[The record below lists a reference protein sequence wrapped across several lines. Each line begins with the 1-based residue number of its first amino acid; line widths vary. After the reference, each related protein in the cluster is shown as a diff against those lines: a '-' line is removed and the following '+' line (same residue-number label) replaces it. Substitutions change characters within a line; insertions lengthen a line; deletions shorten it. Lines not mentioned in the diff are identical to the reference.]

1 MDYIYFVPHLLV
13 MIIFAVTLRIKS
25 EVFKKERIEREDAI
39 KKIGAADTADLEGND
54 DNSLNVIIGRNLY
67 TEKMMNS
74 QMIGSY
80 LAVTFF
86 SAGVIYGNPSSGL
99 LLLPSIG
106 FFFFFANVIFLGEEQ
121 VFRLIKQKRLGKFLE
136 NFPSLMRVQ
145 KTGSRWYYLYLLLL
159 VVVGGLNFAIFYAAA
174 VLFY

>member
-1 MDYIYFVPHLLV
+1 MDYIYIVPHVLV
-13 MIIFAVTLRIKS
+13 MLVFSITLRIKNKM
-25 EVFKKERIEREDAI
+25 FKKERIEREDAL
-39 KKIGAADTADLEGND
+39 KKIGAADTVDLEGND

-86 SAGVIYGNPSSGL
+86 SAGVIYGNSSSGL
-99 LLLPSIG
+99 LLLHNIG
-106 FFFFFANVIFLGEEQ
+106 LFFFLANVIFLGEEQ
-121 VFRLIKQKRLGKFLE
+121 VFRIIKQKKLGKFLE

>member
-1 MDYIYFVPHLLV
+1 M
-13 MIIFAVTLRIKS
+13 
-25 EVFKKERIEREDAI
+25 
-39 KKIGAADTADLEGND
+39 
-54 DNSLNVIIGRNLY
+54 
-67 TEKMMNS
+67 
-74 QMIGSY
+74 
-80 LAVTFF
+80 
-86 SAGVIYGNPSSGL
+86 
-99 LLLPSIG
+99 
-106 FFFFFANVIFLGEEQ
+106 IFLGEEQ

>member
-1 MDYIYFVPHLLV
+1 MDQVLHLDFKSGDYIYFVPHLLV

-25 EVFKKERIEREDAI
+25 ELFKKERIERKDAL
-39 KKIGAADTADLEGND
+39 KKIGAVDTVDLEGND

-80 LAVTFF
+80 LAVTFL

-106 FFFFFANVIFLGEEQ
+106 FFSFL
-121 VFRLIKQKRLGKFLE
+121 R
-136 NFPSLMRVQ
+136 
-145 KTGSRWYYLYLLLL
+145 T
-159 VVVGGLNFAIFYAAA
+159 
-174 VLFY
+174 